1 LFLSQEH
8 FCAAASFADPAFIGV
23 KAACSRFEKQMPVF
37 TAAGPE
43 RTSKRVSPERYPFF
57 DDRFYV
63 RDAV

>member
-43 RTSKRVSPERYPFF
+43 RTSKKGISGEIPFF
-57 DDRFYV
+57 R
-63 RDAV
+63 